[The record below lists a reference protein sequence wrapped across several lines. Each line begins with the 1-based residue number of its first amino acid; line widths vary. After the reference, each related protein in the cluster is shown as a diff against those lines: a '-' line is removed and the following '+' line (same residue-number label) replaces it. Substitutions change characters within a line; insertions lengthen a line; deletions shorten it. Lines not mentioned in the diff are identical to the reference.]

1 MSKFYSQ
8 YLVNHLLEGA
18 KSELKSNS
26 VFIGLNQEQE
36 CIINFDNQGIDIEEI
51 ETVVQ
56 IGGYDKVQSLMES
69 KDMNYIIPSKI
80 FADSVICGLYM
91 LILAKWRDPGQDDL
105 ITKDDKTIDAAY
117 MDCAH
122 VQQDNN
128 GNIFASLYCDNYDP
142 TYNGDLVIFEVLS
155 NDDTSEQDLAK
166 NGNHFLD
173 SIKTNKARYAAF
185 DGMIFPQAELDISRK
200 VEELIGISVEDTN
213 YVFNEAMLQ
222 CKLKINHLGAKLE
235 VAMYGGMMAESI
247 PNPTWVINGT
257 YAVHFTR
264 KNVLYASVL
273 ITPND
278 FKKVEIDFG

>member
-1 MSKFYSQ
+1 MSKFYST
-8 YLVNHLLEGA
+8 YLVNHLLNVA
-18 KSELKSNS
+18 KSELKNNS

-36 CIINFDNQGIDIEEI
+36 SIINFDNQGIDIEEI
-51 ETVVQ
+51 DTVVQ
-56 IGGYDKVQSLMES
+56 IGGYEKVQSLMES
-69 KDMNYIIPSKI
+69 KDMNYIPPDKI
-80 FADSVICGLYM
+80 LSDSVICGLYM
-91 LILAKWRDPGQDDL
+91 LILAKWRDPGHYDL

-117 MDCAH
+117 MDCAN
-122 VQQDNN
+122 VQQDNS

-155 NDDTSEQDLAK
+155 NYDTSEQKLSQ
-166 NGNHFLD
+166 NGNYFLD
-173 SIKTNKARYAAF
+173 LIKSNKARYAAF
-185 DGMIFPQAELDISRK
+185 DGMCFPQAELDISRK
-200 VEELIGISVEDTN
+200 VEELIGISVKGTN

-247 PNPTWVINGT
+247 PNPTWEIKGT

-273 ITPND
+273 ITPED